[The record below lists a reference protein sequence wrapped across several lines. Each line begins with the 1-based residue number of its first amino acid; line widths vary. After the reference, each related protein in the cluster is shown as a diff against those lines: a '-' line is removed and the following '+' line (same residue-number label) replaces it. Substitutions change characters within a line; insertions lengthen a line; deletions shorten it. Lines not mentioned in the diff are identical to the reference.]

1 MRTVMLSIR
10 VTTAA
15 AAAAAA
21 ALLAGTVLT
30 AASAAS
36 APIASPTG
44 GPGHWS
50 QVTSGND
57 TLADIGLA
65 RGSHGVLNV
74 IWASGLTSGHGK
86 IMDTPISSG
95 GTVGHPATVASGYA
109 LLTYPDATAANGR
122 IDALRNGIKS
132 NTGPQGT
139 FESTRLASGGSW
151 SPPSNVPPLP
161 AIPFTSSSVST
172 TTGSDGKAW
181 VAFSGTDS
189 LTVDHLGHPERELP
203 PTACCVY
210 NTGLAVDGSSGATW
224 LAYQSL
230 IPKHQG
236 IYAQPLAQNGKAS
249 GPRTLLPGSVTHG
262 GTDIVNQRI
271 GITGRGH
278 GRSGVYV
285 TYQTGYPFGLGVD
298 LLRLGTRKAVKL
310 ASTNISDG
318 FAGATVTAD
327 PNGGLWVAW
336 YTGDGARPSLFVRQ
350 SNNSVRTFGRSVR
363 VALPAGTT
371 VVLKVYIS
379 AQASRLDVL
388 ALLTRHKKTAYWA
401 TQVR

>member
-15 AAAAAA
+15 AAAAA
-21 ALLAGTVLT
+21 LLAGTALT
-30 AASAAS
+30 AASSAS
-36 APIASPTG
+36 ASIASPAG

-74 IWASGLTSGHGK
+74 IWASGLTSGGHAK

-95 GTVGHPATVASGYA
+95 GTVGRPATIVSGYY
-109 LLTYPDATAANGR
+109 LITYPDATVAGPR
-122 IDALRNGIKS
+122 IDVLWNGIKS

-151 SPPSNVPPLP
+151 SPPGNVPPLP
-161 AIPFTSSSVST
+161 GVPFTSSSDAT

-203 PTACCVY
+203 PTTCCVY
-210 NTGLAVDGSSGATW
+210 NAGLAVDGSSGATW

-236 IYAQPLAQNGKAS
+236 IYAQPLAQDGKAS
-249 GPRTLLPGSVTHG
+249 GARTLLPGSVAHG
-262 GTDIVNQRI
+262 GTDIVSQRI

-278 GRSGVYV
+278 GHSGVYV
-285 TYQTGYPFGLGVD
+285 AYRTGYPFGLGVD

-310 ASTNISDG
+310 ASTTTADG

-327 PNGGLWVAW
+327 PAGGLWVAW

-350 SNNSVRTFGRSVR
+350 SNNSVRKFGRSVR

-388 ALLTRHKKTAYWA
+388 ALLTRHNKTAYWA